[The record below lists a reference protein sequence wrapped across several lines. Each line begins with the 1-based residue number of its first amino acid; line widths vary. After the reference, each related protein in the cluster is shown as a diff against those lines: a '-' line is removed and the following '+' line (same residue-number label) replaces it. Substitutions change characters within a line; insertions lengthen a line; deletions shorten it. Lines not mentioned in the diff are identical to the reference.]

1 MSIFVLFSVLAKH
14 PLTGLVN
21 DTTIYFLELLKK
33 KKRLSPVLGP
43 RSSASIDAGDL
54 LPPGGGRQ
62 SI

>member
-1 MSIFVLFSVLAKH
+1 MLAKH